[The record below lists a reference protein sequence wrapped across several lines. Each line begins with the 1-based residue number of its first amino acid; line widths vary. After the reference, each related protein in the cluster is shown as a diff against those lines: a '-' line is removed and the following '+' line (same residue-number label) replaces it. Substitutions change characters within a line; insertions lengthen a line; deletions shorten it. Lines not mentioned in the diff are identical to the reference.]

1 MWRLFA
7 RRKFIPFSYKLM
19 ISYILFVITPV
30 AIVGI
35 FAYVTSVQAH
45 RERTSDNLKGTLQQ
59 VRDNILYQTEDV
71 ERISDQLFYNY
82 NLHDYLRRYE
92 GGWYSYETTTKYIM
106 PTLESL
112 LNYTRSNILLTL
124 YFKNTT
130 LPERFYKQDEDID
143 PMSKQKSYE
152 LFHLN
157 RIEQEVWYREFSD
170 NNGMT
175 SNIMW
180 RQVSLDEQYDN
191 ISLLRPLI
199 DVQEWRHIGVIRIT
213 IKLKELLQSVD
224 YQKFSN
230 RGHLYVLDQNNETL
244 FTSSSGEESPGIP
257 ISYGALEQDGYLM
270 LEELI
275 PNINWRIIA
284 FIPNDVF
291 KEHANNIRNL
301 TLLICIS
308 SIIILSVIS
317 IAVSQYLTKRVAKI
331 ISTLNAFR
339 EGEFHKR
346 IPFKGYDEFAQIA
359 SAFNLM
365 GQNISELIQQVY
377 VANLEKKEAEL
388 ASLQAQINPH
398 FLYNTL
404 SSISRLAKFGEID
417 KLHQMVLGLARFY
430 RLTLN
435 EGNTIITVAN
445 ELEQV
450 MAYIDIQKIKYE
462 DRMTVEYQI
471 DSQVYGYDTV
481 KLILQPFI
489 ENVLEHAWYGDE
501 IHICIEATL
510 IEDRIQFK
518 VIDDGIGMNSD
529 TINQIFSAA
538 GVRLGY
544 GIRNVDERIKLQF
557 GDSYGIQ
564 MNSQLGVGTEVTIT
578 FPLFKKDQD
587 AV

>member
-1 MWRLFA
+1 MWRLFGKG
-7 RRKFIPFSYKLM
+7 KFIPFSYKLM

-35 FAYVTSVQAH
+35 FAYVTSVQEH
-45 RERTSDNLKGTLQQ
+45 RERTSENLKGTLQQ
-59 VRDNILYQTEDV
+59 VRDNILYQTDDV

-82 NLHDYLRRYE
+82 TLHDYLRRYE

-106 PTLESL
+106 PTLENL

-130 LPERFYKQDEDID
+130 LPERFYKQDEAID
-143 PMSKQKSYE
+143 PLSKVKNYE

-157 RIEQEVWYREFSD
+157 RIEQEMWYRAFLD
-170 NNGMT
+170 NNGVT
-175 SNIMW
+175 SNNMW

-191 ISLLRPLI
+191 ISLLSPLI
-199 DVQEWRHIGVIRIT
+199 DVQEWRHIGIIRIT
-213 IKLKELLQSVD
+213 IKLNELLQSVD
-224 YQKFSN
+224 YQKFSDN
-230 RGHLYVLDQNNETL
+230 GHLYVLDQNNKTL
-244 FTSSSGEESPGIP
+244 FTSSSGEESPEIP
-257 ISYGALEQDGYLM
+257 NSYAALEQEGYLM
-270 LEELI
+270 LEEPI
-275 PNINWRIIA
+275 PNLNWRIIA

-291 KEHANNIRNL
+291 TERANNIRNL
-301 TLLICIS
+301 TLLICLT
-308 SIIILSVIS
+308 SILLLSMIS

-331 ISTLNAFR
+331 ISTLHAFR

-346 IPFKGYDEFAQIA
+346 IPFSGNDEFAQIA

-365 GQNISELIQQVY
+365 GQHISELIQQVY
-377 VANLEKKEAEL
+377 VANLQKKDAEL
-388 ASLQAQINPH
+388 TSLQAQINPH

-404 SSISRLAKFGEID
+404 SSISRLAKFGEIE
-417 KLHQMVLGLARFY
+417 KLHQMVMGLARFY

-435 EGNTIITVAN
+435 EGEMIITVAN

-450 MAYIDIQKIKYE
+450 KAYIDIQKIKYE

-471 DSQVYGYDTV
+471 DSQVYEYDTV

-501 IHICIEATL
+501 IHICITAALMDDEIL
-510 IEDRIQFK
+510 FK
-518 VIDDGIGMNSD
+518 IIDDGIGMHPD
-529 TINQIFSAA
+529 TIHHIFSPT

-557 GDSYGIQ
+557 GDNYGIHI
-564 MNSQLGVGTEVTIT
+564 NSQQEIGTEVLIT
-578 FPLFKKDQD
+578 FPLFKKDKSIN
-587 AV
+587 